1 MLSHILTMLANG
13 EHPMSRVGE
22 KQTVRLNCGAVFRG
36 LRYRLR
42 KNGMHWFSDPDSGQN
57 LLHNVVVQDRFSS
70 EN

>member
-1 MLSHILTMLANG
+1 
-13 EHPMSRVGE
+13 MSRVGE

-42 KNGMHWFSDPDSGQN
+42 KNGMHWFSDPDIGQN